1 MDRDG
6 SGDGAFFFVAHS
18 ASRILF
24 VDDDPILREFAKV
37 HLTTESAEVETACDG
52 DGALR
57 ALAEFDPDIVLL
69 DLEMPQMDGFE
80 VLARMRSQAPYAHV
94 PVIVVTGREDVAA
107 IDRAYQTGATAFVAK
122 PINWRLLNYQIRYVH
137 RSHQEELRL
146 VGAEA
151 RAREALDRL
160 SAAGAQ
166 FLAQALRLNP
176 ELRTAGAPY
185 LAALEAGAASP
196 GRREHG

>member
-1 MDRDG
+1 MDRDQG
-6 SGDGAFFFVAHS
+6 GAGAFFYVAHS

-24 VDDDPILREFAKV
+24 VDDDPILREFAQV

-52 DGALR
+52 DGALE
-57 ALAEFDPDIVLL
+57 ALARFDPDIVLL

-80 VLARMRSQAPYAHV
+80 VLSRMRSQRAYAHT

-107 IDRAYQTGATAFVAK
+107 IDRAYEAGATAFVSK

-146 VGAEA
+146 VEAEA
-151 RAREALDRL
+151 QAREALDAL
-160 SAAGAQ
+160 SAAGAR
-166 FLAQALRLNP
+166 FLAQALELNP
-176 ELRTAGAPY
+176 DLRVAGAPY
-185 LAALEAGAASP
+185 LAALEAGT
-196 GRREHG
+196 GRRG